1 MCLLRASAIH
11 FSHHDIDAAENYHHV
26 SDGVAE
32 AEVFQ
37 NRQVD
42 ETWRAHTITIRVGSA
57 IADQIETEFSF
68 RRFYSS
74 VLFAHRRTKVA
85 KLHFMI
91 HNWTILNLLVSI
103 IQNHYDIVQLKY

>member
-1 MCLLRASAIH
+1 MCLLRASAINL
-11 FSHHDIDAAENYHHV
+11 SHHDIDAAENYHHV
-26 SDGVAE
+26 SHGVAE

-68 RRFYSS
+68 SRFDSS
-74 VLFAHRRTKVA
+74 VRFAHRRTKRA
-85 KLHFMI
+85 HLHFRI
-91 HNWTILNLLVSI
+91 HDGTILNLLES
-103 IQNHYDIVQLKY
+103 L